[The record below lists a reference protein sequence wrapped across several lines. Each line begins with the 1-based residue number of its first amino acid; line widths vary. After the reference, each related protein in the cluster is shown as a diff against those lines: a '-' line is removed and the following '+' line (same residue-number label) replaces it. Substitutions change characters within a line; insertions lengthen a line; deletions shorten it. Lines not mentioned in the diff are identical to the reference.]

1 SNWSEAPNPTPA
13 MIAPNARHAVMTN
26 PHASGQ
32 IPTSANF
39 SAHSASITTAPTR
52 PTAATS
58 VPMPNPLPSNALRT
72 MLRKESG
79 SLPRDGGT
87 LTYFLRPSQKMKV
100 AMNIRMPGMPN
111 AHAGPQL
118 RSTSGISSEAKNEP
132 KLMIQ

>member
-1 SNWSEAPNPTPA
+1 
-13 MIAPNARHAVMTN
+13 MIAPNARQAVITK

-32 IPTSANF
+32 IVTPANL
-39 SAHSASITTAPTR
+39 SAHSSSIATAPTM

-58 VPMPNPLPSNALRT
+58 VPGPKPLPSSALRT
-72 MLRKESG
+72 MLRNESG

-87 LTYFLRPSQKMKV
+87 LTYLLRPSQKMKV
-100 AMNIRMPGMPN
+100 AMNMRMPGMPN